1 MSPNALTYSIRGDAP
16 TMSPNEQ
23 TDIAHNLV
31 LGTDGYTWKITTH
44 PLREAFELKNVPK
57 TGKSPKGGGG
67 VRKKIKKSK
76 ISKFFIFFPNVNVDL
91 KCFS

>member
-31 LGTDGYTWKITTH
+31 LGTDGYTWKMTTH
-44 PLREAFELKNVPK
+44 PLTDNTSYRGLA
-57 TGKSPKGGGG
+57 
-67 VRKKIKKSK
+67 
-76 ISKFFIFFPNVNVDL
+76 D
-91 KCFS
+91 